1 MYILKSIR
9 NMSWNQLITLEW
21 TVSYNIF
28 HSSSAFEVKSTSA
41 YERILIDLDL
51 FKITAY
57 KVNFQFAKEF
67 YLFNKFS
74 LCIKDKTEMVLR
86 ENGLL
91 CCWCY
96 LCKIA
101 FCFQFTINVYINKTN
116 IHQHS
121 LPITLSKSRLSTR
134 LF

>member
-28 HSSSAFEVKSTSA
+28 HSSSFSWSESA
-41 YERILIDLDL
+41 SERILIDLDL

>member
-1 MYILKSIR
+1 MVGK
-9 NMSWNQLITLEW
+9 
-21 TVSYNIF
+21 
-28 HSSSAFEVKSTSA
+28 VKSTSA

-91 CCWCY
+91 CC
-96 LCKIA
+96 
-101 FCFQFTINVYINKTN
+101 
-116 IHQHS
+116 
-121 LPITLSKSRLSTR
+121 
-134 LF
+134 

>member
-1 MYILKSIR
+1 M
-9 NMSWNQLITLEW
+9 
-21 TVSYNIF
+21 V
-28 HSSSAFEVKSTSA
+28 FEVKSTSA

-86 ENGLL
+86 EN
-91 CCWCY
+91 
-96 LCKIA
+96 
-101 FCFQFTINVYINKTN
+101 
-116 IHQHS
+116 
-121 LPITLSKSRLSTR
+121 
-134 LF
+134 

>member
-1 MYILKSIR
+1 MH
-9 NMSWNQLITLEW
+9 LIIYVVNLQKA
-21 TVSYNIF
+21 VI
-28 HSSSAFEVKSTSA
+28 VKSTSA

-91 CCWCY
+91 CC
-96 LCKIA
+96 
-101 FCFQFTINVYINKTN
+101 
-116 IHQHS
+116 
-121 LPITLSKSRLSTR
+121 
-134 LF
+134 

>member
-28 HSSSAFEVKSTSA
+28 HSLAFEVKSTSA